1 MLGKIEQIELMPLV
15 KTADIDVSVR
25 FCVKFF
31 MNLRYISSTSEI
43 IEIILYRKLPK
54 SLGKELALFSMLYQ
68 GNLFIWLFQWRLLT
82 RLKQNRNFP
91 SL

>member
-15 KTADIDVSVR
+15 KTVDIDVSVR

-54 SLGKELALFSMLYQ
+54 SLAKELALFSMLYQ
-68 GNLFIWLFQWRLLT
+68 GNLFI
-82 RLKQNRNFP
+82 
-91 SL
+91 

>member
-15 KTADIDVSVR
+15 KTVDIDVSVR

-54 SLGKELALFSMLYQ
+54 SLAKELALFSMLYQ